1 VTVHRTT
8 AGFWR
13 RHSALPDE
21 IKALADKKFELLK
34 SDPKHPSLH
43 FKPVGRYWSARV
55 GKAWRAVALP
65 SAEGFDWFW
74 IGSHDEYD
82 RLIK

>member
-1 VTVHRTT
+1 
-8 AGFWR
+8 
-13 RHSALPDE
+13 
-21 IKALADKKFELLK
+21 
-34 SDPKHPSLH
+34 LH

-55 GKAWRAVALP
+55 GKAWRAMALP

>member
-13 RHSALPDE
+13 RHAALPE
-21 IKALADKKFELLK
+21 EVKALADKNIELLK
-34 SDPKHPSLH
+34 SNPKHPSLH

-55 GKAWRAVALP
+55 GMEWPAVALP
-65 SAEGFDWFW
+65 PADGFDWFW
-74 IGSHDEYD
+74 IGSYGEYD